1 MAKGSAGEVHYSDL
15 NGFPIDTTF
24 YVKLEDEEKELL
36 KELKSMDDVM
46 PRPTPEA
53 QKTLLDR
60 LRGQKNEEVDHE
72 ALEDEFKVG

>member
-1 MAKGSAGEVHYSDL
+1 
-15 NGFPIDTTF
+15 
-24 YVKLEDEEKELL
+24 
-36 KELKSMDDVM
+36 MDDVM